1 MAFEKGQSGNPEG
14 RKRGVPNKTT
24 KELRDIIHVIIESN
38 FSKIKVNRDLKK
50 LSPKQRL
57 DMMLRLMEFVV
68 PKLRVE
74 EFKNEIVTV
83 QNHYQR
89 FMDKVLNNCQ
99 NEEFEKSHS
108 EKHL

>member
-1 MAFEKGQSGNPEG
+1 LKKDNQVT
-14 RKRGVPNKTT
+14 RKVENGESLT
-24 KELRDIIHVIIESN
+24 KQQKNESN